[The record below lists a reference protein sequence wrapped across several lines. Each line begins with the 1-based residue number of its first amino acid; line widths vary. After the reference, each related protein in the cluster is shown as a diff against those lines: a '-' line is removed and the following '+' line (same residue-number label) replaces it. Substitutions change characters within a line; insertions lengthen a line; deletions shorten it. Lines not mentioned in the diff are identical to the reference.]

1 MKTRQAFSWI
11 GTMAIRIYAA
21 LLLLA
26 APAVSSP
33 TAMRA
38 SIFTG
43 ALVQPAPAPDAG
55 QTDAERM
62 RQRRLLAGLIAG
74 LLGAGVV
81 RHFLRQRRK
90 ISVKD
95 Q

>member
-1 MKTRQAFSWI
+1 
-11 GTMAIRIYAA
+11 MAARVFAA
-21 LLLLA
+21 LWLLS
-26 APAVSSP
+26 APVVSSP
-33 TAMRA
+33 AAMRDPVPNG
-38 SIFTG
+38 T
-43 ALVQPAPAPDAG
+43 LVQAAPAPDAG

-74 LLGAGVV
+74 LLGVGVV
-81 RHFLRQRRK
+81 RHFLRQRRR